1 MHSNKRTIIEFIF
14 IMSLLIVFGF
24 TTFSLLFAGSQ
35 SYENIS
41 QRKEIQSDLRLASS
55 YVNMKIRQND
65 IGGKIEVTR
74 NDFNLE
80 NSLKITE
87 VYEGIEYI
95 TWIYYDS
102 GMLREATLEK
112 NMALSNDLSFPI
124 ASLDGF
130 SLGYDKNTGLIQT
143 KVIRNFNDQ
152 EMNIQTKIKLKS
164 EK

>member
-14 IMSLLIVFGF
+14 IMSLLVVFGF

-65 IGGKIEVTR
+65 ISGQIEITK
-74 NDFNLE
+74 NDFNHN

-87 VYEGIEYI
+87 VFEGVSYI
-95 TWIYYDS
+95 TWIYYDD
-102 GMLREATLEK
+102 GLLREATLEK
-112 NMALSNDLSFPI
+112 DMPLSNDLSFPI
-124 ASLDGF
+124 ATLDGF
-130 SLGYDKNTGLIQT
+130 SLSIDKTSNLIQT
-143 KVIRNFNDQ
+143 KVIRKFNDQ

>member
-1 MHSNKRTIIEFIF
+1 
-14 IMSLLIVFGF
+14 
-24 TTFSLLFAGSQ
+24 
-35 SYENIS
+35 
-41 QRKEIQSDLRLASS
+41 
-55 YVNMKIRQND
+55 
-65 IGGKIEVTR
+65 
-74 NDFNLE
+74 
-80 NSLKITE
+80 
-87 VYEGIEYI
+87 
-95 TWIYYDS
+95 
-102 GMLREATLEK
+102 MLREATLEK